1 MQIMNHRL
9 IGDAGHAVAYDPSP
23 NQSGTVTPLYLVIH
37 YTAGTSSA
45 SAVSWLKNPA
55 SKASA
60 HLVIDRDG
68 SIVQLVPFNRRA
80 WHAGV
85 SQWGQLSGLNHY
97 SIGIE
102 LVNAGKLRKRSDGQW
117 LTESKQLIPA
127 ADVTVARHQNESE
140 STGWHEYTDVQIAT
154 VTAVGQLLNQKYGFT
169 DVLGHDDIAP
179 TRKIDPGPLFPM
191 NSVRGRIL
199 GRS

>member
-1 MQIMNHRL
+1 MN
-9 IGDAGHAVAYDPSP
+9 
-23 NQSGTVTPLYLVIH
+23 QC
-37 YTAGTSSA
+37 
-45 SAVSWLKNPA
+45 
-55 SKASA
+55 
-60 HLVIDRDG
+60 
-68 SIVQLVPFNRRA
+68 
-80 WHAGV
+80 
-85 SQWGQLSGLNHY
+85 

-179 TRKIDPGPLFPM
+179 IRKIDPGPLFPM

>member
-9 IGDAGHAVAYDPSP
+9 IGDAGHAVTYDPSP

-85 SQWGQLSGLNHY
+85 SQWGQLSGLNQY

-140 STGWHEYTDVQIAT
+140 STGWHEYTDAQIAT

-179 TRKIDPGPLFPM
+179 IRKIDPGPLFPM